1 MVYAIDRDLLS
12 FPVSRVIDLFLEDAE
27 KCKSIYTDPS
37 DRSLYISDVESMNP
51 VEFFTDYT
59 LCYAKMHVISG
70 IVSYGNYDKAI
81 MNYENN

>member
-27 KCKSIYTDPS
+27 RCKSTYTDPS
-37 DRSLYISDVESMNP
+37 DRLLYTSDVESMNTI
-51 VEFFTDYT
+51 EFFTDYI
-59 LCYAKMHVISG
+59 LCYAKMYVISG
-70 IVSYGNYDKAI
+70 IASYGNYDKAI